1 MSDKMP
7 KYENGKVYM
16 ICNDTSDMIYIGST
30 CDDLRKRFYNHKKI
44 YKSFCEGGYK
54 KIPCNSKYIFDDNME
69 TSKIILLENVSCD
82 SKQELLFKE
91 REWFDKYNRE
101 GKNVVN
107 KYKPILS
114 SVEKKEYKID
124 YAKKYRENNKD
135 LIKKYTQ
142 DNAEKIAEMQ
152 KEYREKNAENI
163 KLYKKQYY
171 QENKDAVKAK
181 ANTYYENNKERVLER
196 TKEYSANN
204 KDKIAKYNREWR
216 EKNKEKCKEY
226 REQRKEKYQE
236 YQKDY
241 NKAYKEKNRERL
253 HKKFDCD
260 CGGSYILKNKSS
272 HFKTKKHLSYIES
285 LE

>member
-1 MSDKMP
+1 MIGEKNTDMSSNTFDYSIYNIVCKNTDVSHNYVGSTRAWCMRKLCHKQRTNGTNP
-7 KYENGKVYM
+7 KY
-16 ICNDTSDMIYIGST
+16 SDLPLYVFI
-30 CDDLRKRFYNHKKI
+30 RKF
-44 YKSFCEGGYK
+44 GGW
-54 KIPCNSKYIFDDNME
+54 DNWQM
-69 TSKIILLENVSCD
+69 ILLEEVHC
-82 SKQELLFKE
+82 SKREAEAIE
-91 REWFDKYNRE
+91 RKW
-101 GKNVVN
+101 
-107 KYKPILS
+107 I
-114 SVEKKEYKID
+114 EKKKADLNSCKRPYITEEERMIQ
-124 YAKKYRENNKD
+124 KKYSDSEYQ
-135 LIKKYTQ
+135 KK
-142 DNAEKIAEMQ
+142 NAEKIAKNK

-236 YQKDY
+236 YQRDY

-253 HKKFDCD
+253 HKKFDCE
-260 CGGSYILKNKSS
+260 CGGSYILKNKST
-272 HFKTKKHLSYIES
+272 HFKTKKHVSYIES

>member
-1 MSDKMP
+1 MEMGLFYSLFGIRVFFSSSCNVFGFQDYTERRIKESFNLDLP
-7 KYENGKVYM
+7 ALKV
-16 ICNDTSDMIYIGST
+16 
-30 CDDLRKRFYNHKKI
+30 K
-44 YKSFCEGGYK
+44 
-54 KIPCNSKYIFDDNME
+54 
-69 TSKIILLENVSCD
+69 
-82 SKQELLFKE
+82 
-91 REWFDKYNRE
+91 WW
-101 GKNVVN
+101 
-107 KYKPILS
+107 S
-114 SVEKKEYKID
+114 SE
-124 YAKKYRENNKD
+124 
-135 LIKKYTQ
+135 
-142 DNAEKIAEMQ
+142 
-152 KEYREKNAENI
+152 
-163 KLYKKQYY
+163 LYKKQYY

-236 YQKDY
+236 YQRDY

-272 HFKTKKHLSYIES
+272 HFKTKKHVSYIES
-285 LE
+285 LEWVT